1 MPTNTKRKLQMVF
14 ENDDQPYSYLH
25 KVYTPLKCRNPLQK
39 LQKRSKFGS
48 YEQPI
53 EEVFGKYRDE
63 KRAVM

>member
-1 MPTNTKRKLQMVF
+1 MVF